1 MVTMSLSCYEHLFHK
16 IKQHQKL
23 NRTYFTT
30 RIKLNTSL
38 FPLASLEGAVGGD
51 LEEFEVIKPIPYKPV
66 GVDEGGEIQIG
77 SIILQVVSGDITLEK
92 TNAIVNGTN
101 RYLRHKGSATFS
113 LRHNEPMNL

>member
-1 MVTMSLSCYEHLFHK
+1 M
-16 IKQHQKL
+16 
-23 NRTYFTT
+23 
-30 RIKLNTSL
+30 

-51 LEEFEVIKPIPYKPV
+51 LEEFEVIKPMSYKPV

-101 RYLRHKGSATFS
+101 IHLKHKGRFIFFTS
-113 LRHNEPMNL
+113 